1 MLCKSS
7 RKVLLGVLQ
16 VAFMFNEWYKPKS
29 TLQFPVG
36 GSQEMA
42 NALARSVRRRG
53 GRVHT
58 AAHVE
63 EITLNDKGVATG
75 VRVRGGLSV
84 SARKAVVTNATLW
97 DAQKLL
103 PISARSSQETES
115 GYGRASHGS
124 FGKVPDSFPKE
135 IAKIPPIRSFMHL
148 HVGFDA
154 TGIDPEMHHI
164 VVNSWEGGIDTEQNV
179 VLISIASVAD
189 PTLAPKGKHV
199 LHAYTPAV
207 RYSALLCTAPWNSG
221 LFHHAYELVW
231 VFGVEKSEQLLGC
244 MDQVESSI
252 ECMHADRAI

>member
-1 MLCKSS
+1 
-7 RKVLLGVLQ
+7 
-16 VAFMFNEWYKPKS
+16 MFNEWYKPES

-63 EITLNDKGVATG
+63 EITLNDSGVATG
-75 VRVRGGLSV
+75 VRVRGGIHV
-84 SARKAVVTNATLW
+84 TARTAVVTNATLW

-103 PISARSSQETES
+103 SGGNGNGAVKNTSEENKNTSISKSQSVSADADVDADVSSS
-115 GYGRASHGS
+115 NGNGVKN
-124 FGKVPDSFPKE
+124 GKVPESFPRDV
-135 IAKIPPIRSFMHL
+135 AKIPPIRSFMHL

-164 VVNSWEGGIDTEQNV
+164 IVNSWEGGVDSEQNV

-189 PTLAPKGKHV
+189 PTMAPEGKHV
-199 LHAYTPAV
+199 LHAYTPATEP
-207 RYSALLCTAPWNSG
+207 YDIWEG
-221 LFHHAYELVW
+221 LDR
-231 VFGVEKSEQLLGC
+231 KSEEYETLKEERS
-244 MDQVESSI
+244 QVLCPHCI
-252 ECMHADRAI
+252 C